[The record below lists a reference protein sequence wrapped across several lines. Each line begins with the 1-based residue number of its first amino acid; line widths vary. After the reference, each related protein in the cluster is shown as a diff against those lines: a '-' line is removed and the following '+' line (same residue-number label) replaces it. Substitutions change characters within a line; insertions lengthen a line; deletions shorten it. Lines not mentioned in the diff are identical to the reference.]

1 MAERVRISRRTFLAL
16 GATIVAGACS
26 SDDSSSQPTEGATD
40 LPATTNSTTS
50 PPTTD
55 PPTTRPATSASSTTA
70 APTTTA
76 VPLAENPFTLGVT
89 AGDPDPTSA
98 VLWTRLIGADLPDAV
113 DVTWE
118 LADDPSFATT
128 SAAGTATTQV
138 ADGYSVHAV
147 VELEAPAWYR
157 FRIGDWTSP
166 VGRVAPAPAGAVDQL
181 RIASASCQ
189 HWETGFYAAHRDIA
203 EWAPDLV
210 VFLGDFIYEGAG
222 QPIAEGRVRAHDG
235 AEPTDLSGYRARYTQ
250 YLSDP
255 DLQAARAAAPW
266 LVIWDDHEVENN
278 YAGLIPQ
285 DPADAPTF
293 AERRAAAYRVWW
305 EHMPVRLPPP
315 GTGEYPIHRAL
326 RWGDLADLVLL
337 DGRQYRSDQA
347 CGSPSLSL
355 DPPCPE
361 ALDPTRTM
369 LGPAQEEWL
378 GTQLADATATW
389 TVLAQQT
396 VLTDLRYGEAIL
408 NYDQWDGYAPARDR
422 LLAQA
427 ASADRVVVLTGDIH
441 LAGVGVLPG
450 VGVEFV
456 TGSISS
462 SGLIDPALQPILDSF
477 DTVVA
482 AELAHR
488 GYTRHTVTPA
498 TWTAEYR
505 TVDDVV
511 DPASAV
517 STWSSF
523 GVDAAARDVV
533 NPA

>member
-1 MAERVRISRRTFLAL
+1 MAEHVRLSRRTFLAL

-26 SDDSSSQPTEGATD
+26 SDDSSSQPTEGATE

-76 VPLAENPFTLGVT
+76 VSLAENPFTLGVT

-181 RIASASCQ
+181 RVASASCQ

-235 AEPTDLSGYRARYTQ
+235 AEPTDLGGYRARYAQ

-255 DLQAARAAAPW
+255 DLQAARAAAPVARH
-266 LVIWDDHEVENN
+266 LGRPRGREQLRRPHP
-278 YAGLIPQ
+278 AGRS
-285 DPADAPTF
+285 
-293 AERRAAAYRVWW
+293 RRADVRGATGR
-305 EHMPVRLPPP
+305 RLPSLVGAHARAPP
-315 GTGEYPIHRAL
+315 AARRPGST
-326 RWGDLADLVLL
+326 
-337 DGRQYRSDQA
+337 RSIGHSA
-347 CGSPSLSL
+347 GAISPTSCCSTVASTAVTRPAARRPLSL

-378 GTQLADATATW
+378 GD
-389 TVLAQQT
+389 
-396 VLTDLRYGEAIL
+396 
-408 NYDQWDGYAPARDR
+408 PARRRDR
-422 LLAQA
+422 DLDGARA
-427 ASADRVVVLTGDIH
+427 ADGAHRPPLRRGDPQ
-441 LAGVGVLPG
+441 LRPVGRLRAGPRSPARPGGVGGSGRRAHRRHPPRRRRRAPRSRRRVRHWLDLLVGPDRSGTAADPRFVRRRRG
-450 VGVEFV
+450 VGARPPW
-456 TGSISS
+456 
-462 SGLIDPALQPILDSF
+462 LH
-477 DTVVA
+477 A
-482 AELAHR
+482 AHGDAGDMDRRVPDRGRRASNPHRRSRPGARSASMPPLA
-488 GYTRHTVTPA
+488 T
-498 TWTAEYR
+498 
-505 TVDDVV
+505 
-511 DPASAV
+511 S
-517 STWSSF
+517 
-523 GVDAAARDVV
+523 
-533 NPA
+533 